1 MSSCEEDKPSAGQKM
16 VDKSNIKC
24 VLVGDCMVGKTC
36 LAKRLAAHAFPAVYT
51 PTMFD
56 NYATTTTIDGKSFVL
71 GLFDTAGQEEFDRL
85 RTLAYV
91 NCDVFLICF
100 SVLVPESLR
109 HVQDGWMREVRSHA
123 PHVPCVLVGTH
134 IDLRDDDLKARGGR
148 KSSLAGGP
156 AQQQQ
161 YVNTKDGEAAA
172 HRMGAESY
180 VECSSLT
187 DAGILRLKEAAVD
200 AVLSDPSSPRED
212 GCRCACSL
220 M

>member
-1 MSSCEEDKPSAGQKM
+1 M

-24 VLVGDCMVGKTC
+24 VLVGDSMVGKTC
-36 LAKRLAAHAFPAVYT
+36 LAKRLASHDFPAIYT

-85 RTLAYV
+85 RILAYV
-91 NCDVFLICF
+91 NCDVFLVCF
-100 SVLVPESLR
+100 SLLVPDSLK
-109 HVQDGWMREVRSHA
+109 HVQDSWMREIRAHA
-123 PHVPCVLVGTH
+123 PNAPCILVGTH
-134 IDLRDDDLKARGGR
+134 IDLRDEPKSRGR
-148 KSSLAGGP
+148 KPSMVGHAP
-156 AQQQQ
+156 
-161 YVNTKDGEAAA
+161 YVSTKEGEAAA
-172 HRMGAESY
+172 HRLGAASY

-187 DAGILRLKEAAVD
+187 DTGILRLKEAAID
-200 AVLSDPSSPRED
+200 AVLSDSSSSGED

>member
-1 MSSCEEDKPSAGQKM
+1 MTTTHEEKGSGQKM

-36 LAKRLAAHAFPAVYT
+36 LAKRLVSHDFPAVYT

-56 NYATTTTIDGKSFVL
+56 NYASTTTIDGKSFVL

-85 RTLAYV
+85 RVLAYV
-91 NCDVFLICF
+91 NCDIFLVCF
-100 SVLVPESLR
+100 SVLVPDSLK
-109 HVQDGWMREVRSHA
+109 HVQDSWMREIRAHA
-123 PHVPCVLVGTH
+123 PQVPCILVGTH
-134 IDLRDDDLKARGGR
+134 IDLRDAAAEPAKSRGR
-148 KSSLAGGP
+148 KTSVVAGH
-156 AQQQQ
+156 AQ
-161 YVNTKDGEAAA
+161 YVSTKEGEATA
-172 HRMGAESY
+172 HRLGVQGY

-187 DAGILRLKEAAVD
+187 DAGILRLKEAAIG
-200 AVLSDPSSPRED
+200 AVLSDNASSKEA